1 MFGVFHTWWVKA
13 NHLPKCICVLVYT
26 HVWLV
31 LNIFVKSQTCVEKKL
46 FCFHRIYPHVWK
58 HTCVKKKHCRFA
70 FLWSG
75 TNQTYV
81 AFTKHI
87 PNTKVC
93 DVENTHVCKIQTCV
107 CFFIQVVLLFVFA
120 IVFEFFIF
128 DMIHYIYIYH
138 FRCVHA
144 ISDIENTFKIA
155 FKK

>member
-1 MFGVFHTWWVKA
+1 MGKSQPSA
-13 NHLPKCICVLVYT
+13 KCICVVVYT

-31 LNIFVKSQTCVEKKL
+31 LNIFVKSQTCVEKKTIL
-46 FCFHRIYPHVWK
+46 FSSNIP
-58 HTCVKKKHCRFA
+58 TCVKKKHCRFA

-138 FRCVHA
+138 FRRVHA
-144 ISDIENTFKIA
+144 ISDFENTFKIA
-155 FKK
+155 LKK

>member
-31 LNIFVKSQTCVEKKL
+31 LNIFVKSQTCVEKKTIL
-46 FCFHRIYPHVWK
+46 FSSNIP
-58 HTCVKKKHCRFA
+58 TCVKKKHCRFA

-120 IVFEFFIF
+120 ICIWIF
-128 DMIHYIYIYH
+128 YIWYDTLYLYISFQMRTCNIRH
-138 FRCVHA
+138 RKPFQN
-144 ISDIENTFKIA
+144 SL
-155 FKK
+155 